1 VAVGVPTA
9 TRHVTRRDGRLE
21 GDPDAEPSGDKLDER
36 ELAKKDVQRDL
47 TSLSTP
53 IVDDDA

>member
-1 VAVGVPTA
+1 MPTA

-21 GDPDAEPSGDKLDER
+21 GDPDPEPSGEKLTDR
-36 ELAKKDVQRDL
+36 EIAEKEIQRDL

-53 IVDDDA
+53 VEDQGST